1 MIQMP
6 RKLFGYALAFIVL
19 LISWQLAAAA
29 LNTPALPGPYE
40 VISRPEL
47 LFNAAMGRHFGL
59 SLFRVIM
66 SLILGTAIGL
76 PLGLMLGR
84 ERALDRLSAP
94 LIFITYPIPKI
105 VFLPIFM
112 IVLGLGNVS
121 KIALMTVIV
130 FFQILVTAR
139 DAAKAV
145 PEESVLSIKSLSAG
159 KWQIY
164 KHIVFPASL
173 PNVFTALRV
182 STGTAIAVLF
192 LTESFATEDGLGYL
206 ILNAW
211 SGLNYPQMFAAIMAL
226 GAMGVL
232 IYELLEF
239 GERKM
244 CPWVDV

>member
-1 MIQMP
+1 MQ
-6 RKLFGYALAFIVL
+6 RKLIGYALAVLALFIF
-19 LISWQLAAAA
+19 WQLAAAA

-40 VISRPEL
+40 VVSRPEM
-47 LFNAAMGRHFGL
+47 LFNRSMGRHFGV
-59 SLFRVIM
+59 SLFRVFM
-66 SLILGTAIGL
+66 SLALGTAIGL
-76 PLGLMLGR
+76 PLGLILGR

-121 KIALMTVIV
+121 KIALITVIV

-145 PEESVLSIKSLSAG
+145 PEESVLSIKSLGAG
-159 KWQIY
+159 KWQTY
-164 KHIVFPASL
+164 KHIILPASL
-173 PNVFTALRV
+173 PNVFTALRI

-192 LTESFATEDGLGYL
+192 LTESFATADGLGYL
-206 ILNAW
+206 ILNSW
-211 SGLNYPQMFAAIMAL
+211 SSLNYPQMFAAIIAL
-226 GAMGVL
+226 GTMGVL

-244 CPWVDV
+244 CPWESK